1 MVFKIKK
8 WPTAPARVNL
18 IWDEKQ
24 SLNGKHFVVVEE
36 QGLGDIIQLYWYL
49 RLLEYKKA
57 DVTFKIKPNLYAL
70 LQAMDSNNSLRKSFL
85 KENAIDFESPLMS
98 LSYLLN
104 ANLETIPETI
114 PYLHTD
120 QDETKT
126 WVESL
131 RKNSFKIGS

>member
-1 MVFKIKK
+1 MAFKAKK
-8 WPTAPARVNL
+8 WPMAPARDNL

-36 QGLGDIIQLYWYL
+36 QGLGDIIQLYRYL
-49 RLLEYKKA
+49 RLLENKGA

-70 LQAMDSNNSLRKSFL
+70 LQTMNSNNSLRKSFP
-85 KENAIDFESPLMS
+85 KEIEIDFESPLMS

-114 PYLHTD
+114 SYLHTD
-120 QDETKT
+120 QDEI
-126 WVESL
+126 
-131 RKNSFKIGS
+131 KNLGWKP

>member
-1 MVFKIKK
+1 
-8 WPTAPARVNL
+8 
-18 IWDEKQ
+18 
-24 SLNGKHFVVVEE
+24 
-36 QGLGDIIQLYWYL
+36 
-49 RLLEYKKA
+49 
-57 DVTFKIKPNLYAL
+57 
-70 LQAMDSNNSLRKSFL
+70 MDSNNSLRKSFL

-104 ANLETIPETI
+104 ANLKTIPETI

-120 QDETKT
+120 QDEIKT